1 MSESESEST
10 AGIDDEQ
17 LPDDLQPGDDNPLAE
32 PLDEDVDPDE
42 LDVMEGKQAV
52 ESSGDG
58 DDDESGASDEDA

>member
-32 PLDEDVDPDE
+32 PLDEDVDPDD
-42 LDVMEGKQAV
+42 LDVMEGKQSA
-52 ESSGDG
+52 ESSDDA
-58 DDDESGASDEDA
+58 DDDGGASHEGA